1 MDKPWDY
8 FTVEKKPY
16 VIKCGGLFVAEKQ
29 WIMPLLSMVKEFVEK
44 GNFVVI
50 IHGGGPQAD
59 DLAHKLKVPIKK
71 IDGKR
76 VTDFPTLQIA
86 KMTYAGLINT
96 DLVSLC
102 IGRGIQAI
110 GISGVNSK
118 LAEVVKR
125 PKIKGIDFGYVGDI
139 KKINKKLLLLLLE
152 NGYVPVVSCLGV
164 DTSGQ
169 VFNINADSL
178 AANIAVSLKASK
190 LIFISDV
197 VGVARDQKQGKF
209 LRNLSR
215 SKASELISKGVI
227 TGGMIP
233 KVENAYLALGKGVE
247 CVQILGPLK
256 TKKECEDA
264 VLNDTSGTILK
275 LSRPH
280 SH

>member
-8 FTVEKKPY
+8 FPVEKKPY

-197 VGVARDQKQGKF
+197 QGVAQDKKQG
-209 LRNLSR
+209 
-215 SKASELISKGVI
+215 
-227 TGGMIP
+227 
-233 KVENAYLALGKGVE
+233 
-247 CVQILGPLK
+247 
-256 TKKECEDA
+256 
-264 VLNDTSGTILK
+264 
-275 LSRPH
+275 
-280 SH
+280 

>member
-1 MDKPWDY
+1 MSKL
-8 FTVEKKPY
+8 Y
-16 VIKCGGLFVAEKQ
+16 VIKCGGSFVAEKQ
-29 WIMPLLSMVKEFVEK
+29 CIEPFLSMVKGLVEK
-44 GNFVVI
+44 GKFIVI

-59 DLAHKLKVPIKK
+59 ELAHKLKIPVKK
-71 IDGKR
+71 VNGKR
-76 VTDFPTLQIA
+76 VTDFQTLQIA
-86 KMTYAGLINT
+86 KMIYAGLINT

-102 IGRGIQAI
+102 IGKGIQAV

-118 LAEVVKR
+118 LAEVTKR
-125 PKIKGIDFGYVGDI
+125 PKIQGIDFGYVGDI
-139 KKINKKLLLLLLE
+139 KKINKKLLQLLLE

-178 AANIAVSLKASK
+178 AANIAAVFRANK

-197 VGVARDQKQGKF
+197 AGVAQDKKQGKF
-209 LRNLSR
+209 LRNLPR

-233 KVENAYLALGKGVE
+233 KVESAYLALEKGVE

-256 TKKECEDA
+256 TKKEWEDA
-264 VLNDTSGTILK
+264 ILRKKYGTIIN
-275 LSRPH
+275 LSC
-280 SH
+280 